1 VVQRLNRDMEKQEM
15 LSEIIRIEM
24 IITEAVF
31 KGHKASTDDEYQH
44 LRIRAK
50 EFRKK
55 LGLI

>member
-1 VVQRLNRDMEKQEM
+1 MEEQEM

-31 KGHKASTDDEYQH
+31 KGHKASTDDEYHH

>member
-1 VVQRLNRDMEKQEM
+1 M
-15 LSEIIRIEM
+15 LSEIIRME
-24 IITEAVF
+24 IILTEAVF

-44 LRIRAK
+44 LRIKAQ

>member
-1 VVQRLNRDMEKQEM
+1 MEKQEM

-44 LRIRAK
+44 LRIKAK

-55 LGLI
+55 LGVI